1 MNAQNENLAQAL
13 RPIAE
18 TLAQDPSLMSDI
30 EGLLDGTV
38 SWDEIQDTP
47 GEEPAKVWA
56 ETLGGTVEEWR
67 EIFAE

>member
-18 TLAQDPSLMSDI
+18 I